1 MFDGNLTDAS
11 LPHRRNAD
19 APMLVQLFEKPS
31 DDNEEQSAN
40 AFSSTVFD
48 CIDAL
53 FKAEQP
59 SQIEAPIW
67 TTPEGIVIEVNAVQP
82 LNAFA
87 SMVFMEFGIL
97 TDCNFVH
104 PENADSQMT
113 FTFVVPFDPI
123 IVALVM
129 PGGHKYSWSQ
139 ANPSK

>member
-53 FKAEQP
+53 FKAELTRCP
-59 SQIEAPIW
+59 GAFIYSFEHRLGTAGVKIA
-67 TTPEGIVIEVNAVQP
+67 VI
-82 LNAFA
+82 
-87 SMVFMEFGIL
+87 FG
-97 TDCNFVH
+97 
-104 PENADSQMT
+104 
-113 FTFVVPFDPI
+113 
-123 IVALVM
+123 
-129 PGGHKYSWSQ
+129 
-139 ANPSK
+139 